1 VRARAGFGAQVDSE
15 DQQHGQWQRHE
26 AAGERED
33 HEDHEDHEDRED
45 REDEERDDLEH
56 GVGGAVCCAC
66 ELDSVTARPQAS
78 RYRTVCG

>member
-1 VRARAGFGAQVDSE
+1 MRARAGFGAQVDSE

-26 AAGERED
+26 AAGGRED
-33 HEDHEDHEDRED
+33 HED

>member
-26 AAGERED
+26 AAGER
-33 HEDHEDHEDRED
+33 EDHEDRED

>member
-26 AAGERED
+26 AAGER
-33 HEDHEDHEDRED
+33 EDRED

>member
-1 VRARAGFGAQVDSE
+1 MWSYLVR
-15 DQQHGQWQRHE
+15 
-26 AAGERED
+26 
-33 HEDHEDHEDRED
+33 DHEDRED